1 MMMVKIVKVEEPIK
15 EGSEGKQTKQK
26 KVIKKPKKRYT
37 TIDGEEIEIEEVPS
51 EEEIDEEEKTRPKG
65 VDQIPKKKKY
75 LTKEREFGEEPN
87 DEETLSSK
95 NQKTTYKKPKVKK
108 YSANDGKDVEETF
121 EEIDKAKKTTTKV
134 IVQGLKGGVR
144 RQELSLRRVTLT
156 DDKIN
161 IKRGAKREEV
171 LKAIEEYKL
180 EDKYKK
186 STFAKKVEKRA
197 KRASLTDFDRFKV
210 MRLRQKRAVLRHMAT
225 KGKKG
230 GKKRAK
236 EQKSKKK

>member
-1 MMMVKIVKVEEPIK
+1 MVFKRFVEVGRVIIINYGPLTGKLAVIV
-15 EGSEGKQTKQK
+15 
-26 KVIKKPKKRYT
+26 
-37 TIDGEEIEIEEVPS
+37 
-51 EEEIDEEEKTRPKG
+51 
-65 VDQIPKKKKY
+65 
-75 LTKEREFGEEPN
+75 
-87 DEETLSSK
+87 
-95 NQKTTYKKPKVKK
+95 
-108 YSANDGKDVEETF
+108 DVL
-121 EEIDKAKKTTTKV
+121 TTTKV

-186 STFAKKVEKRA
+186 SNYAKKVEKRE
-197 KRASLTDFDRFKV
+197 KRANLTDFDRFKV

-230 GKKRAK
+230 GKKQAK
-236 EQKSKKK
+236 KQKS

>member
-1 MMMVKIVKVEEPIK
+1 MVFKRFVEVGRVIIINYGPLTGKLAVIVDI
-15 EGSEGKQTKQK
+15 
-26 KVIKKPKKRYT
+26 
-37 TIDGEEIEIEEVPS
+37 
-51 EEEIDEEEKTRPKG
+51 
-65 VDQIPKKKKY
+65 
-75 LTKEREFGEEPN
+75 L
-87 DEETLSSK
+87 
-95 NQKTTYKKPKVKK
+95 
-108 YSANDGKDVEETF
+108 
-121 EEIDKAKKTTTKV
+121 TTTKV

-144 RQELSLRRVTLT
+144 RQELSLKRVTLT

-186 STFAKKVEKRA
+186 SNYAKKVEKRE
-197 KRASLTDFDRFKV
+197 KRANLTDFDRFKV

-230 GKKRAK
+230 GKKQAK
-236 EQKSKKK
+236 KQKS